1 MQNDMCLIDFEL
13 AEMKNAVKFL
23 SAFQA
28 ATQEM
33 SGEDY
38 VCLSKVIPL
47 SKQITADASFA

>member
-1 MQNDMCLIDFEL
+1 MCLIDFEL